1 MFRCRPIALNVHNVF
16 WTLNRARVGAN
27 PPLEVT
33 PGTIREN
40 GNVIDTLTII
50 CMPTYNNSEIIC
62 MAEVGTESLSTRP
75 AALTGTHNIHVFL
88 LLRIME

>member
-1 MFRCRPIALNVHNVF
+1 MYRTC
-16 WTLNRARVGAN
+16 VGAY

-33 PGTIREN
+33 SDIIPEN

-50 CMPTYNNSEIIC
+50 CMPTYNNNDTIC
-62 MAEVGTESLSTRP
+62 TVEVGTESLSTRP
-75 AALTGTHNIHVFL
+75 AVLTVTHNIHMLL